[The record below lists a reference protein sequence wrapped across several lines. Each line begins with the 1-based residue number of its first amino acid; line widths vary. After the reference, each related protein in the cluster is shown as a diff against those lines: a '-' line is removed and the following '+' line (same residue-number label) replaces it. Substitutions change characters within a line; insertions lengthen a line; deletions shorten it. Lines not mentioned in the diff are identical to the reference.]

1 MERQCVVSGRLVG
14 EWDVPEIGISGS
26 FAGEN
31 GLLLVIDGDG
41 VVGEES
47 CTAGVAEL
55 TDRE

>member
-1 MERQCVVSGRLVG
+1 MVG